1 MEPENPWAWQ
11 QIGLNYKELEDYK
24 SAVEAFDNAL
34 DMDPNFIL
42 GLLEKGVTLG
52 LIKQYTEALECFHE
66 VLIKDPENPDALH
79 FKEITLEYMNQEE
92 KVVK

>member
-1 MEPENPWAWQ
+1 
-11 QIGLNYKELEDYK
+11 
-24 SAVEAFDNAL
+24 
-34 DMDPNFIL
+34 L